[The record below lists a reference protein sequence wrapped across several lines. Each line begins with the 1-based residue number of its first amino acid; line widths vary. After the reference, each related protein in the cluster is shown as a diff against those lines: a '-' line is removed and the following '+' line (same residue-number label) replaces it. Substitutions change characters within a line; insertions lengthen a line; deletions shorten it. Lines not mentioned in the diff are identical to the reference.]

1 MKQLLTIAC
10 LLLAFAAKAQTF
22 EALIMKGDEQ
32 YKAKDYLAAAKNY
45 EKALEMKAGNSGDY
59 YNAACYWALTGDTI
73 KSIAYIQ
80 QAAEAGWRNK
90 KWMLQDSDLTSLH
103 KIEGWQKAVDQ
114 VQANVD
120 EYEKGLNKP
129 LKERLEQIHVKD
141 QTLRRLY
148 REAEEKFGRDSEE
161 MKYFWSLVNQQDSLN
176 ELEVIEIIDK
186 YGWVGR
192 SEVGGEANM
201 TLWLVIQHAPL
212 ETQEK
217 YLPMLEAS
225 VKKGESSGSHLALLV
240 DRIHMRNG
248 KPQIYGSQITVDQE
262 TGEQVV
268 YEIKEP
274 EYVNQRRAEVGLGP
288 IQEYVGRWGIEWT
301 IEQKE
306 K

>member
-1 MKQLLTIAC
+1 MKQLLTIVC

-22 EALIMKGDEQ
+22 EELIMKGDKQ
-32 YKAKDYLAAAKNY
+32 YQAKEYLAAAKNY

-103 KIEGWQKAVDQ
+103 KVEGWQKAVDQ

-129 LKERLEQIHVKD
+129 LKERLEHIHVKD

-225 VKKGESSGSHLALLV
+225 VKEGESSGSHLALLV

-288 IQEYVGRWGIEWT
+288 IQEYVGRWGIEWK